1 MSLFHLLDLAKKVL
15 NWTFSFQIWL
25 NQSHFCSKFEI
36 LDLLFIL
43 EFLKLKQHFATWI
56 QNSSYI
62 ICQKLPNSWLKIA
75 KSLVKNCQII
85 GQKLPKWSQWSW
97 GTGRSCLRAAAVQI
111 FAQQPTLAPNAHRH
125 TTTVHHHSA
134 GDNYIIPFFL
144 IV

>member
-1 MSLFHLLDLAKKVL
+1 MFLFHLLDLAKKVL

-62 ICQKLPNSWLKIA
+62 ICQKLPNHWLKIA
-75 KSLVKNCQII
+75 KSLVKNCQN
-85 GQKLPKWSQWSW
+85 GHSGAGALGVVAFGPLLSKYLHSSQ
-97 GTGRSCLRAAAVQI
+97 R
-111 FAQQPTLAPNAHRH
+111 
-125 TTTVHHHSA
+125 
-134 GDNYIIPFFL
+134 
-144 IV
+144 